1 MRRTLRTL
9 SYRQHGDWTRMRDPS
24 IAGWAFRTRYFW
36 KQGSFGYAS
45 TTPPSS
51 GQVVRFANDIRQH
64 CPHPSCR
71 RSKVHTT
78 EHGAS
83 ARTWTGAADIL
94 TLKSNAFL
102 PWSTARASRAGYS
115 VQALEGKSR
124 ITYSIR
130 YRMPPHA
137 MPSDVNH
144 RRRKGGRSPR
154 LIGHHLSDLRH
165 GFSLSGTERCPP
177 PRRPRSKGRG
187 RVPPVDDAIETTPG
201 SSNHPAGLRRGGVP
215 PTIWFC
221 IFIGS

>member
-1 MRRTLRTL
+1 MDQDARPLDRWVGVSNEVFLEAGVVWLRVHHPTL
-9 SYRQHGDWTRMRDPS
+9 
-24 IAGWAFRTRYFW
+24 FR
-36 KQGSFGYAS
+36 
-45 TTPPSS
+45 SS
-51 GQVVRFANDIRQH
+51 RFANDIRQH

-71 RSKVHTT
+71 RSKVHTKGT
-78 EHGAS
+78 ERRRGHGLERPTFS
-83 ARTWTGAADIL
+83 P
-94 TLKSNAFL
+94 SNQMHSFHRVR
-102 PWSTARASRAGYS
+102 STARASRAGYS